1 MKKLTY
7 WLQLKFPVIESL
19 LFQKLQRIISLN
31 KVLETGETI
40 TNTLLHASRDCE
52 QIDWNGHCHP
62 VNPSDADS
70 GEPTSIKVGRGA
82 WVTASTENRCPH
94 CFKKEI
100 ANALEHETQK
110 KV

>member
-7 WLQLKFPVIESL
+7 WLQLTFSGIEPL
-19 LFQKLQRIISLN
+19 IKT
-31 KVLETGETI
+31 LETGETI

-52 QIDWNGHCHP
+52 QIDWNGNCHP
-62 VNPSDADS
+62 VSPRDADK

-94 CFKKEI
+94 CFKKETEAGDPSDEVNVI
-100 ANALEHETQK
+100 R
-110 KV
+110 